1 MNTVSEKVLFRKVF
15 VDNLKYYFEDKKVEG
30 YVYLTSDQEMPKA
43 DEYIEDYLHILK
55 NPDGVLKNP
64 DKTYYLLVDRSE
76 YESDDLAELE
86 KHLFDWAE
94 DEYHNGNYEIVD
106 VEDAKDSTLT
116 FQFNSD
122 ELVRLIKG
130 LETAVEYAVLDEAMT
145 EPLKQKLKIA
155 FNKLHGDYAKAR
167 DEFVSAKYVKV
178 RFGLYNDE
186 NDPVYDGWYK
196 PQDGRWNG
204 WLQPYV
210 DEKTFKQICKDI
222 IPTKTNNVSE
232 EHLYSKENLGDED
245 EWLHEF
251 ANQKPN
257 KDGYYD
263 VAHGICWCSEED

>member
-1 MNTVSEKVLFRKVF
+1 MS
-15 VDNLKYYFEDKKVEG
+15 DK
-30 YVYLTSDQEMPKA
+30 
-43 DEYIEDYLHILK
+43 
-55 NPDGVLKNP
+55 
-64 DKTYYLLVDRSE
+64 
-76 YESDDLAELE
+76 
-86 KHLFDWAE
+86 
-94 DEYHNGNYEIVD
+94 
-106 VEDAKDSTLT
+106 LT
-116 FQFNSD
+116 FEFTMD
-122 ELVRLIKG
+122 ELVMLIKG
-130 LETAVEYAVLDEAMT
+130 LETAVDQKVLNQETT
-145 EPLKQKLKIA
+145 EPLETKFKIA
-155 FNKLHGDYAKAR
+155 FNKLHSEHVKVR
-167 DEFVSAKYVKV
+167 DEYVKV
-178 RFGLYNDE
+178 RFGLYNDD

-222 IPTKTNNVSE
+222 IPTKTDNVSE

>member
-1 MNTVSEKVLFRKVF
+1 MSEKVLFRKVF
-15 VDNLKYYFEDKKVEG
+15 VDNLKYYFDDKKVEG

-43 DEYIEDYLHILK
+43 DEYIDGYLHILK
-55 NPDGVLKNP
+55 NPDWLRNP

-106 VEDAKDSTLT
+106 VEPKDE
-116 FQFNSD
+116 N
-122 ELVRLIKG
+122 
-130 LETAVEYAVLDEAMT
+130 
-145 EPLKQKLKIA
+145 
-155 FNKLHGDYAKAR
+155 
-167 DEFVSAKYVKV
+167 KYVKV
-178 RFGLYNDE
+178 RFGLYNDD

-222 IPTKTNNVSE
+222 IPTKTDNVFE
-232 EHLYSKENLGDED
+232 EHPYSKENLGNED
-245 EWLHEF
+245 DWLYEF

>member
-1 MNTVSEKVLFRKVF
+1 MSEKVLFRKVF
-15 VDNLKYYFEDKKVEG
+15 VDNLKYYFDDKKVEG

-55 NPDGVLKNP
+55 ADGVLTNS

-106 VEDAKDSTLT
+106 VEPKDE
-116 FQFNSD
+116 N
-122 ELVRLIKG
+122 
-130 LETAVEYAVLDEAMT
+130 
-145 EPLKQKLKIA
+145 
-155 FNKLHGDYAKAR
+155 
-167 DEFVSAKYVKV
+167 KYVKV
-178 RFGLYNDE
+178 RFGLYNDD

-210 DEKTFKQICKDI
+210 DEKTYKQIYNDI
-222 IPTKTNNVSE
+222 KPSE
-232 EHLYSKENLGDED
+232 QEMQSYDED
-245 EWLHEF
+245 EREYWDDIK
-251 ANQKPN
+251 NQKPN